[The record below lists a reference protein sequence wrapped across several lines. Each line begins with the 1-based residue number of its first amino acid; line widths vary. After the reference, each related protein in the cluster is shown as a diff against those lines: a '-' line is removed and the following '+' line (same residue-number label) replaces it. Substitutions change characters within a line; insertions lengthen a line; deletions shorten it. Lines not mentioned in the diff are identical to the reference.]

1 MDSFVYKW
9 TDTLTGKMYIG
20 VHKGTT
26 DDGYVCSSK
35 YMMEEYV
42 NRPDDFVREV
52 LETGTY
58 EECQLKE
65 TVILKSVDAAK
76 NPMYYNQS
84 NGAETFYW
92 SGPLS
97 EEMKKKVGLGL
108 KGKPKSEEHKNKLRE
123 SLKGRPLSEET
134 KKKMSVAA
142 KGKKKAPFSIE
153 HRRKISE
160 QNRLRALKRK
170 LSNA

>member
-1 MDSFVYKW
+1 MNSFVYKW

-65 TVILKSVDAAK
+65 TVILKSV
-76 NPMYYNQS
+76 
-84 NGAETFYW
+84 
-92 SGPLS
+92 
-97 EEMKKKVGLGL
+97 
-108 KGKPKSEEHKNKLRE
+108 
-123 SLKGRPLSEET
+123 
-134 KKKMSVAA
+134 
-142 KGKKKAPFSIE
+142 
-153 HRRKISE
+153 
-160 QNRLRALKRK
+160 
-170 LSNA
+170 